1 MERVDSVH
9 GKEASGKQSERR
21 DAPRLPRKV
30 HFSTARMEGTGL
42 IEDLSLSG
50 ANIAGTDCC
59 PALGSRVRLSFAT
72 SDSQAPLYASGKVI
86 RRRPFGFALR
96 FEAVER
102 SLQNLLLA
110 AGSAGCAR
118 GD

>member
-1 MERVDSVH
+1 MEHVDSVH
-9 GKEASGKQSERR
+9 EKEGSGRQSERR
-21 DAPRLPRKV
+21 DAPRFPGRV
-30 HFSTARMEGTGL
+30 HFSAGRMEGTGL

-50 ANIAGTDCC
+50 ANIAEADCC

-72 SDSQAPLYASGKVI
+72 GESQSPLYASGKVI
-86 RRRPFGFALR
+86 RRRPSGFALR

-102 SLQNLLLA
+102 SLQNFLLA
-110 AGSAGCAR
+110 VGSSGYAR